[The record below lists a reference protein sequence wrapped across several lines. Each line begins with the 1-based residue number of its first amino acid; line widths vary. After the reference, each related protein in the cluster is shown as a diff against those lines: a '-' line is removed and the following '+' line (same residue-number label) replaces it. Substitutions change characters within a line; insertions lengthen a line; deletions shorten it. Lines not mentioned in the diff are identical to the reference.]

1 MASSSTSSG
10 PSRHHLLTAEEKTA
24 CISLRSAGWKLPKIV
39 AHLGLNYDTIYK
51 FCKCYDTT
59 GSKESAYSTAGNPK
73 YSPQAIRNMIRNT
86 QKDAQS
92 RRTPLKEIGQQN
104 DGMSA
109 STVSRHLKK
118 VGIKSYKATRVP
130 LLSPAN
136 WMQDN
141 APIHQSAYSKQG
153 FKLYEI
159 KTMTW
164 PPQSPDLNPI
174 ENLWAFLKHRLYK
187 GSPHLYLVQGGAER
201 TKKPIFEALLQA
213 WETIEEDYLGKLLES
228 MPRSMEAVIKAK
240 GGQTRFWFVDSAL
253 KQSK

>member
-10 PSRHHLLTAEEKTA
+10 PSRHHILTAQEKTA
-24 CISLRSAGWKLPKIV
+24 CISLISAGWKLPKIA

-51 FCKCYDTT
+51 FFKHYDTT
-59 GSKESAYSTAGNPK
+59 GSKESAHSTAGNPK

-118 VGIKSYKATRVP
+118 VGIRSYKATRVP

-141 APIHQSAYSKQG
+141 APIHHKEELKGQRKQS
-153 FKLYEI
+153 
-159 KTMTW
+159 
-164 PPQSPDLNPI
+164 
-174 ENLWAFLKHRLYK
+174 LKHSYK
-187 GSPHLYLVQGGAER
+187 LGRPLKKITLVS
-201 TKKPIFEALLQA
+201 F
-213 WETIEEDYLGKLLES
+213 
-228 MPRSMEAVIKAK
+228 
-240 GGQTRFWFVDSAL
+240 
-253 KQSK
+253 

>member
-1 MASSSTSSG
+1 MMVCQPVQSVGISKKWESG
-10 PSRHHLLTAEEKTA
+10 
-24 CISLRSAGWKLPKIV
+24 
-39 AHLGLNYDTIYK
+39 
-51 FCKCYDTT
+51 
-59 GSKESAYSTAGNPK
+59 
-73 YSPQAIRNMIRNT
+73 AIR
-86 QKDAQS
+86 
-92 RRTPLKEIGQQN
+92 PPG
-104 DGMSA
+104 
-109 STVSRHLKK
+109 
-118 VGIKSYKATRVP
+118 VP

-136 WMQDN
+136 RRKRFAFAMQHRDWTVEDWKKVLWTDESAVSKQDYRHYHCLRRPQQKFHPACLQATTKSGSVKVMVWGCFIGQQRGPLIRMPSGKIKSKDYMKIMEEEVFVWFKGLSEDSIWMQDN

-201 TKKPIFEALLQA
+201 TKKAIFEALLQA

-228 MPRSMEAVIKAK
+228 MPRRMEAVIKAK
-240 GGQTRFWFVDSAL
+240 GGQTRF
-253 KQSK
+253 

>member
-1 MASSSTSSG
+1 MMVCQPVQSVGISKKWESG
-10 PSRHHLLTAEEKTA
+10 
-24 CISLRSAGWKLPKIV
+24 
-39 AHLGLNYDTIYK
+39 
-51 FCKCYDTT
+51 
-59 GSKESAYSTAGNPK
+59 
-73 YSPQAIRNMIRNT
+73 AIR
-86 QKDAQS
+86 
-92 RRTPLKEIGQQN
+92 PPG
-104 DGMSA
+104 
-109 STVSRHLKK
+109 
-118 VGIKSYKATRVP
+118 VP
-130 LLSPAN
+130 VLSPAN

-201 TKKPIFEALLQA
+201 TKKAIFEALLQA

-228 MPRSMEAVIKAK
+228 MPRRMEAVIKAK
-240 GGQTRFWFVDSAL
+240 GGQTRF
-253 KQSK
+253 